1 MASAG
6 RVRAGILASP
16 GGAHRG
22 RLKPTLRVSTKPS
35 AVHFA
40 RGDGTIQT
48 LQQNE
53 SAVRWCVDLF
63 NKRTLEWVDTCFAE
77 NAEWIELPIPSISRG
92 RQGNRAFLR
101 ETAERILEL
110 YPDRQM
116 SIRNLIAQGE
126 QVVLEL
132 EWWGTAA
139 AAVGGVSVGA
149 QIHFR
154 VASFF
159 TLVDGLIVRQTDY
172 CVPIPNV
179 AASH

>member
-1 MASAG
+1 M
-6 RVRAGILASP
+6 
-16 GGAHRG
+16 
-22 RLKPTLRVSTKPS
+22 PTT
-35 AVHFA
+35 
-40 RGDGTIQT
+40 
-48 LQQNE
+48 QQNE
-53 SAVRWCVDLF
+53 IAVRRCVDLF
-63 NKRTLEWVDTCFAE
+63 NERTLEWVDTCFAE
-77 NAEWIELPIPSISRG
+77 NAAWIELPIPGISRG

-101 ETAERILEL
+101 ETAEGTLSL
-110 YPDRQM
+110 YPDRHM
-116 SIRNLIAQGE
+116 STRNLIAQGD

-139 AAVGGVSVGA
+139 AAAGGLSLGA

-179 AASH
+179 AASQ